1 MDLTR
6 SAAGPSPTPKGGSVF
21 PEPLTER
28 TTEQLLDTAL
38 DTVKSLRAEGLSWNE
53 VRIVLWNARSFAYTE
68 AQR

>member
-1 MDLTR
+1 MESTVTN
-6 SAAGPSPTPKGGSVF
+6 S
-21 PEPLTER
+21 TER